1 MAPDVPIGSQSVRI
15 TLARHYGAD
24 DAHAGCAGD
33 IRDHM
38 MDLQIHLSECF
49 LHMLDVG
56 GCVVQRS
63 PNKWSGSTGQV
74 SRTRRRK
81 ISARSANNLELLG
94 GQAQW
99 LRDLSRCRLSP
110 EGRQMPL
117 L

>member
-1 MAPDVPIGSQSVRI
+1 MTSDVPIGSQSVRI

-56 GCVVQRS
+56 GCVVQQSLTLAQIGAQRS
-63 PNKWSGSTGQV
+63 DSTLRPEAASHVSGNAAGSGQSVGQSICAVRV
-74 SRTRRRK
+74 SIR
-81 ISARSANNLELLG
+81 E
-94 GQAQW
+94 QE
-99 LRDLSRCRLSP
+99 D
-110 EGRQMPL
+110 E
-117 L
+117 

>member
-1 MAPDVPIGSQSVRI
+1 MTSDVPIGSQSVRI

-56 GCVVQRS
+56 GCVVQQSLTLAQIGAQRS
-63 PNKWSGSTGQV
+63 DSTLRPEAASQQ
-74 SRTRRRK
+74 
-81 ISARSANNLELLG
+81 AELVQTL
-94 GQAQW
+94 
-99 LRDLSRCRLSP
+99 
-110 EGRQMPL
+110 
-117 L
+117 